1 MPTVSCKYLRKTRVL
16 VRLKRLSICVGLLEA
31 TFKGQGARIMMF
43 VGGPGTSGPGAIV
56 NRERTEDIR
65 SHTDLQKGNAPL
77 AAKAIEHYTA
87 LADRCVSSAHV
98 VDIFA
103 CALDQ
108 SGVMEM
114 KVCVSKTGGVIV
126 LADSFGQSVFKE
138 SFRRMFSRYSDD
150 AAENDANHLTMA
162 FAASLEVLTSREFKV
177 SGAIGCCAAQKKTN
191 VPAKNISE
199 TEIGVGGTNTWSLGA
214 LDPHTS
220 IAVYF
225 DVSNQGAIPPGK
237 GRFIQFVTRYQHSS
251 GKFRV
256 RVTTICGPW
265 THDPQDVE
273 SLKRG
278 FDQEAAAV
286 LMTRI
291 AVNRAERGDDTADIL
306 RWLDRSL
313 IRLGARFADYRK
325 DDPSSFRLSRELSIY
340 PQFMFHLR
348 RSQFLQVFGYSPD
361 EVAYYRH
368 CLFRECTTNSLV
380 MIQPSLLS
388 YSL

>member
-65 SHTDLQKGNAPL
+65 SNTDLQKGNAPL

-87 LADRCVSSAHV
+87 LADRCVNSAHV

-126 LADSFGQSVFKE
+126 LADSFGRSVFKE

-237 GRFIQFVTRYQHSS
+237 GRFIQFVTRYQHSVFVS
-251 GKFRV
+251 RQSVGLGP
-256 RVTTICGPW
+256 TT
-265 THDPQDVE
+265 
-273 SLKRG
+273 LK
-278 FDQEAAAV
+278 
-286 LMTRI
+286 TW
-291 AVNRAERGDDTADIL
+291 NR
-306 RWLDRSL
+306 
-313 IRLGARFADYRK
+313 
-325 DDPSSFRLSRELSIY
+325 
-340 PQFMFHLR
+340 
-348 RSQFLQVFGYSPD
+348 
-361 EVAYYRH
+361 
-368 CLFRECTTNSLV
+368 
-380 MIQPSLLS
+380 
-388 YSL
+388 